1 MWKLITVGIGVVHA
15 LYQLSSYWF
24 VGFAAFTRF
33 HPVPKLSAADH
44 VLVRPAEFSG
54 SPEIVPLQT
63 RLLVIT
69 PAPSGSTQH
78 PCMSWFRPAS
88 GCHSS

>member
-24 VGFAAFTRF
+24 LGFAALTRF

-63 RLLVIT
+63 RLLV
-69 PAPSGSTQH
+69 
-78 PCMSWFRPAS
+78 
-88 GCHSS
+88 